1 MVRKT
6 ILCLIALLGCMSAQ
20 AQLLWK
26 ITGPNVKTTSYLLG
40 SHHLAPASMI
50 DSIQGL
56 RQAIE
61 SADAVYGEV
70 EKSELDPMKQQQKL
84 MEYAMA
90 PADSTLNKVLT
101 PEQFAR
107 LDSIMAIYM
116 GMPDLASQLSQFKPN
131 LVSTQLAVLMSL
143 KAFPT
148 FDPTNVFDVAVM
160 GLGEEKGK
168 PINGF
173 ETIEEQLQ
181 VLFGSPIADQA
192 EDLMETVDKDQEM
205 IQYALELGQAFE
217 RQDLEK
223 VNQLMTNSEC
233 GMSEKSRKA
242 LITDRNH
249 NWANKLQMLLPMR
262 NLFIVVGSGHLLG
275 DEGLIQLL
283 RNLGYTVEPVKP

>member
-1 MVRKT
+1 MARKT
-6 ILCLIALLGCMSAQ
+6 ILCLLALLTALCSQ

-40 SHHLAPASMI
+40 SHHLAPAAMI

-70 EKSELDPMKQQQKL
+70 EKSELDPMKQQQKP

-101 PEQFAR
+101 SEQFAR
-107 LDSIMAIYM
+107 LDSVLAVYM
-116 GMPDLASQLSQFKPN
+116 GMPGLASQLSQFKPN
-131 LVSTQLAVLMSL
+131 LISTQLAVLMSL

-168 PINGF
+168 SINGF
-173 ETIEEQLQ
+173 ETVEEQLQ

-217 RQDLEK
+217 CQDLEK

-275 DEGLIQLL
+275 NEGLIQLL

>member
-116 GMPDLASQLSQFKPN
+116 GMPGLASQLSQFKPN

>member
-116 GMPDLASQLSQFKPN
+116 GMPGLASQLSQFKPN

-148 FDPTNVFDVAVM
+148 FDSTNVFDVAVM